1 MDSLIYEKLKIDLH
15 SVPAGLIKEY
25 LQVRYWLNLAS
36 KPSFANRF
44 RYKMAAQHLSNA
56 GDFARLQ
63 QLCAEVPELKN
74 LVFIPESVEN
84 NEPTATDQVCCRD
97 CTFYSGDSGDKP
109 HHIMC
114 AVAVPQ
120 PTLAAVRKAKGSLPN
135 AGHNCKHFEVKGTE
149 NERL

>member
-15 SVPAGLIKEY
+15 SVPAGLIGEY
-25 LQVRYWLNLAS
+25 LQVRYWLNLTS
-36 KPSFANRF
+36 KPSFANLC

-74 LVFIPESVEN
+74 LVFVSELVEN
-84 NEPTATDQVCCRD
+84 NQPTETDQVRCRD
-97 CTFYSGDSGDKP
+97 CIFYSGDSGNKP

-120 PTLAAVRKAKGSLPN
+120 PALAAVRKARGSLPD
-135 AGHNCKHFEVKGTE
+135 AWHNCKHFETDRK
-149 NERL
+149 NQHQ